1 VVKWDNRSLYKRL
14 LPHMAVLT
22 RGALRAWALGAV
34 AVWGM
39 RDGRGA
45 CAESEPFVARMRSAF
60 SLLRFCRARRFDGA
74 VWRG

>member
-45 CAESEPFVARMRSAF
+45 CAESEPFVAA
-60 SLLRFCRARRFDGA
+60 LREDA
-74 VWRG
+74 VCVLSPPVLSRTPL